1 MDTEASLIATAITTS
16 LPAEARDD
24 AIDKLCERMPM
35 RNVVAHVYEAGV
47 RVGARI
53 AAPVQDDPVADVRY
67 LRVTGGSGS
76 TRMRLSQVP
85 DWLLANPGA
94 MIIGLRCLGF

>member
-1 MDTEASLIATAITTS
+1 MDTEASLIVTAINTS

-35 RNVVAHVYEAGV
+35 RNVMACAHEAGV
-47 RVGARI
+47 RAGARV
-53 AAPVQDDPVADVRY
+53 AAPTQNDPAVDVQY

-94 MIIGLRCLGF
+94 MIIGLRCTGF